1 MTSVS
6 NLAAATPESRD
17 RYVDFLRAFSI
28 LTVVCGHWLIAIFV
42 WEDQRISVD
51 SAVGLQR
58 GLWMATWVLQVMP
71 VFFFVGGFANAVAW
85 DSARRRG
92 LSYLGFLRRRLD
104 RLLRPT
110 VLFLAVWVVIEVI
123 LHLTGTGAPGIIRGT
138 FLPFGPLWFLG
149 VYMVMVA
156 LSPLMLGLHRRFG
169 AWVPITLGLAVAA
182 IDAIRFGSDL
192 KGIGWA
198 NLLLVW
204 LAVHQAGFFYA
215 GGRLVAAG
223 RRAWWGM
230 VAVGLAGLAV
240 LTNLVT
246 LTGDLW
252 YPRSM
257 VGVDIEPVSNMSPPS
272 LAILALAVW
281 QIGAAMLLR
290 RRVSAWLDRSRPWTR
305 VVAVNSMIMTLFLW
319 HLSAMVVALLALRP
333 LGFGKETTTSA
344 RWWLERP
351 LWLAA
356 SALVLLPLL
365 WLFARWERP
374 RALQSSASAP
384 PG

>member
-6 NLAAATPESRD
+6 DLAAATPESRD

-42 WEDQRISVD
+42 WENQRISVD

-71 VFFFVGGFANAVAW
+71 IFFFVGGFANAVAW
-85 DSARRRG
+85 DSAQRRG
-92 LSYLGFLRRRLD
+92 LSYPAFLKRRLE
-104 RLLRPT
+104 RLLWPT
-110 VLFLAVWVVIEVI
+110 AVFLAVWVVIEVI
-123 LHLTGTGAPGIIRGT
+123 LHLTDTGAPGLTRGT
-138 FLPFGPLWFLG
+138 FLPFGPLWFLA
-149 VYMVMVA
+149 VYMVVVA

-169 AWVPITLGLAVAA
+169 AWVPVILGLAVAG
-182 IDAIRFGSDL
+182 IDATRFGTDL

-215 GGRLVAAG
+215 DGGLVAAG
-223 RRAWWGM
+223 RRVWWGM
-230 VAVGLAGLAV
+230 VAAGLVVLAV

-246 LTGDLW
+246 LTDELW

-272 LAILALAVW
+272 FAILALAVW

-290 RRVSAWLDRSRPWTR
+290 QRVSAWLARSHPWTR

-319 HLSAMVVALLALRP
+319 HLSAMLVALLALHP

-365 WLFARWERP
+365 WVFARWER
-374 RALQSSASAP
+374 RGALRPAAP
-384 PG
+384 GPSG